1 MYYENRPSLDLHGLD
16 REITRILVNEFIS
29 DHYKMGNEKVI
40 IIHGK
45 GTGILRK
52 TVHEVLKNNTYVEK
66 YYLDF
71 FNYGSTIVTIKK
83 KSWQKICFML

>member
-16 REITRILVNEFIS
+16 REITRILVNEFIN
-29 DHYKMGNEKVI
+29 DHYKMGTEKVI

-45 GTGILRK
+45 GMGILRK
-52 TVHEVLKNNTYVEK
+52 TVHEVLKNNNYVEK

-71 FNYGSTIVTIKK
+71 FNDGSTIVTIKK
-83 KSWQKICFML
+83 KS

>member
-16 REITRILVNEFIS
+16 REITRILVNEFIN
-29 DHYKMGNEKVI
+29 DHYKMGTEKVI

-52 TVHEVLKNNTYVEK
+52 TVHEVLKNNNYVEK

-71 FNYGSTIVTIKK
+71 FNDGSTIVTIKK
-83 KSWQKICFML
+83 KS